1 MKRNDCILAAAI
13 FLFAGLLSVMF
24 SLSGNEQGNYVT
36 VTVDKKVYGTYLL
49 DETQDI
55 EILTE
60 FGHNNLHVENGTVCM
75 TEADCP
81 DGYCKRQGEISTEK
95 ETIVCLPHKLVVE
108 IQGAKPNGG
117 RTEEQTDGQ
126 TGEDYDILVK

>member
-24 SLSGNEQGNYVT
+24 FLSGNEPGNYVT
-36 VTVDKKVYGTYLL
+36 VTVDKTVYGTYPL

-55 EILTE
+55 EIHTE
-60 FGHNNLHVENGTVCM
+60 FGHNVLHVENGSVCM

-81 DGYCKRQGEISTEK
+81 DGYCKRQGEISTWK
-95 ETIVCLPHKLVVE
+95 QTIVCLPHKLVVE
-108 IQGAKPNGG
+108 IQEAKPDGG
-117 RTEEQTDGQ
+117 QAEEQSGGQ
-126 TGEDYDILVK
+126 IDEDYDILVK

>member
-24 SLSGNEQGNYVT
+24 FLSGNEQGNYVT
-36 VTVDKKVYGTYLL
+36 VTVDKKVYGTYPL

-81 DGYCKRQGEISTEK
+81 DGYCKRQGAISTEK
-95 ETIVCLPHKLVVE
+95 EAIVCLPHKLVVE
-108 IQGAKPNGG
+108 IRATTDDGG
-117 RTEEQTDGQ
+117 PA
-126 TGEDYDILVK
+126 GEDYDLLVT